1 MTVSSMR
8 TLMTA
13 VLATAVLTVA
23 SAASA
28 ATFSVNPTQ
37 LHLSRGGS
45 TLLTLRND
53 STDVLRFQLTVFGW
67 TQSPSGEIELA
78 ATNEVVFFPAL
89 LTLQP
94 QEERRIRIGYT
105 GPPAERER
113 TFRVFVE
120 ELPPADAAPGA
131 VRMLTK
137 MGVPIF
143 VAPARPQLA
152 ATLSKPRLE
161 TEALA
166 FDIENRGNV
175 HFVPQQIRVRGTS
188 ADGAPVLE
196 QEIAGWY
203 ILAGGRRSFV
213 VPVGADLC
221 RRAAQVSVEFDFG
234 PSVLRESVTPAAG
247 CGK

>member
-1 MTVSSMR
+1 MGASMR
-8 TLMTA
+8 GLMTA
-13 VLATAVLTVA
+13 VLTIAVLAVA
-23 SAASA
+23 AVASA

-53 STDVLRFQLTVFGW
+53 SSEVLRFQLTVFGW
-67 TQSPSGEIELA
+67 SQSPGGEIELS

-105 GPPAERER
+105 GAPAEGER

-120 ELPPADAAPGA
+120 ELPPADAVPGA

-143 VAPARPQLA
+143 VAPAKPQVA
-152 ATLSKPRLE
+152 ATLSKPRLQPDG
-161 TEALA
+161 LA
-166 FDIENRGNV
+166 FDIENHGNV
-175 HFVPQQIRVRGTS
+175 HFVPQQIRVHGTA
-188 ADGAPVLE
+188 ADGASVLD
-196 QEIAGWY
+196 QEVAGWY

-213 VPVGADLC
+213 VPVPSDIC
-221 RRAAQVSVEFDFG
+221 RRATLVSVEFGFAS
-234 PSVLRESVTPAAG
+234 SVLHESMNPAAG